1 MQCTWAVQETISHYI
16 RGGSDV
22 FCCLLDFSKAFDK
35 VNFNELFRKLRIR
48 NFPPIV
54 LRLLIFIYKNQ
65 FCYIRWNTRESDN
78 FFVKNGVRQG
88 AILSPSLFCVYL
100 DTLLC
105 LLRDAGVGCHIG
117 GQFLGAYGYADDV
130 ILLAPTRE
138 GLQLMLNICETFSST
153 HSTMIFSTDPNPAK
167 SKTKCLYFSRKG
179 KASQVKKVKL
189 NGDILPWVES
199 AKHVGNVLSS
209 KLSFS
214 CYSPDTKSDLLV
226 KRAVFFDKVHKIQQQ
241 FGFYHPRLVLKLLSV
256 YATAFYGS
264 DLWQINSEEYSKLI
278 RSWNTACKMIWDLP
292 HPTHTRFL
300 ESLSP
305 VPHLETVLHSR

>member
-1 MQCTWAVQETISHYI
+1 
-16 RGGSDV
+16 
-22 FCCLLDFSKAFDK
+22 
-35 VNFNELFRKLRIR
+35 
-48 NFPPIV
+48 
-54 LRLLIFIYKNQ
+54 
-65 FCYIRWNTRESDN
+65 
-78 FFVKNGVRQG
+78 
-88 AILSPSLFCVYL
+88 
-100 DTLLC
+100 
-105 LLRDAGVGCHIG
+105 
-117 GQFLGAYGYADDV
+117 
-130 ILLAPTRE
+130 
-138 GLQLMLNICETFSST
+138 MLNICEKFSST
-153 HSTMIFSTDPNPAK
+153 HSMIFSTDPNPAK

-179 KASQVKKVKL
+179 KGSQVKNVKL

-226 KRAVFFDKVHKIQQQ
+226 KRAVFFEKVHQIQQQ
-241 FGFYHPRLVLKLLSV
+241 FGSYHPRLVLKLLSV

-305 VPHLETVLHSR
+305 VPHLETVLHSRYLGFIQNLRNSEKYLLNIIFASCYRNLSTKTGQNMFHLQQKYMKYSMRSLMGTTLKGRQVHPLPADEVWKVKLIEEISLSKINLLEIDFEEELLDHILLDICTS